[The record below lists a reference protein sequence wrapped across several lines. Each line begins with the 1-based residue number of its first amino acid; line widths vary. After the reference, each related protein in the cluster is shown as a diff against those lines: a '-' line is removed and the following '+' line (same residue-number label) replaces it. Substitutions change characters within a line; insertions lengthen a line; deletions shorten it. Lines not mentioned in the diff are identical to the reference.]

1 MYLSICLKSECN
13 SINSYMFIRT
23 EQTVQYFMRKGVK
36 GEHHPYKRNKTLVY
50 FKCDNCSEE
59 FVRDKGR
66 IDPKRLCDDYSH
78 VCPKC
83 DPKRFAQKPKNKKI
97 ANRQSLIYIWI

>member
-1 MYLSICLKSECN
+1 
-13 SINSYMFIRT
+13 MFLRT
-23 EQTVQYFMRKGVK
+23 EQTIQYFMRKGIK
-36 GEHHPYKRNKTLVY
+36 GQHHPYKRKKTLVI

-59 FVRDKGR
+59 FTRDKGR

-83 DPKRFAQKPKNKKI
+83 DPKRFAQKRGVEQRKRLNLRVDSMIDITK
-97 ANRQSLIYIWI
+97 L